1 MADVMSC
8 KKTTDEMITERVI
21 ASMELE
27 EPLDRYPNHAH
38 FIAADD
44 PAHGAR
50 AAEAFSE
57 GHPAVLV
64 FPGGEEV
71 VIEPGENGTPARV
84 EARDADGEP
93 LPA

>member
-1 MADVMSC
+1 MAGVMSYAATADLVT
-8 KKTTDEMITERVI
+8 KKVI

-27 EPLDRYPNHAH
+27 GPLDRYPNHAH

-44 PAHGAR
+44 PEHSSK
-50 AAEAFSE
+50 AAEAFAE
-57 GHPAVLV
+57 GHPVVLV

-71 VIEPGENGTPARV
+71 VIEPGEDEAPARV
-84 EARDADGEP
+84 EARGANSEP